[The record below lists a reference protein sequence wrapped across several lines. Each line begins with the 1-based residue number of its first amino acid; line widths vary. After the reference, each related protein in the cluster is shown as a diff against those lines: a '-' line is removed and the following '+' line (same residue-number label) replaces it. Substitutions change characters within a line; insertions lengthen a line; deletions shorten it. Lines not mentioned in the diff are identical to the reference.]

1 MTINSCSSP
10 RKPSCSTR
18 LSSNLCLNKI
28 DQCWVMISWMHWF
41 WDCSLYNKNLQ
52 PTIKPC
58 LFLLFFLQKVGCDK
72 EIGSNK
78 AEDKCGVCGGDNS
91 HCRTV
96 KGTFTRTPK
105 KLGRNSIFL
114 PINVV
119 LLNFLNTG
127 MFLSFEGLIR
137 RKFD

>member
-1 MTINSCSSP
+1 M
-10 RKPSCSTR
+10 
-18 LSSNLCLNKI
+18 
-28 DQCWVMISWMHWF
+28 
-41 WDCSLYNKNLQ
+41 
-52 PTIKPC
+52 
-58 LFLLFFLQKVGCDK
+58 GCDK

-119 LLNFLNTG
+119 SVFSGISVMLTAFADWSEIQPT
-127 MFLSFEGLIR
+127 SR
-137 RKFD
+137 